1 MTNKTICVVG
11 PTASGKT
18 AISIE
23 IAKCFN
29 GEIISGDSIQVYQE
43 LNIGSAKITKQEMND
58 IPHHMIDIKSC
69 FEGFS
74 AGEFSELTKQKISD
88 ISSRGKTPIIVGGTG
103 LFIKGLI
110 EGYDFSLCPRN
121 EEFRNACNDV
131 IKSEGLEKLYQELK
145 RLNPCRASEI
155 SPNDQKRIIR
165 ALEIEKFSN
174 TPPNKQPTTKDFVVV
189 GLSLP
194 REKLYERINE
204 RVDKM
209 VENGLVEEVRALY
222 EKGLNENFQSMK
234 GIGYKELFP
243 YFRGESSL
251 EECINLIKQHSRNF
265 AKRQMTWFGSMPY
278 IKWFEPSQKK
288 EIFDYIRS
296 EL

>member
-1 MTNKTICVVG
+1 MSKTICIVG

-43 LNIGSAKITKQEMND
+43 LNIGSAKITKEEMNG
-58 IPHHMIDIKSC
+58 IVHHLIDIKSC
-69 FEGFS
+69 FDGFS
-74 AGEFSELTKQKISD
+74 AGEFSELTKQKIEE
-88 ISSRGKTPIIVGGTG
+88 ISKRGKTPIIVGGTG

-110 EGYDFSLCPRN
+110 EGYDYSQCSRN
-121 EEFRNACNDV
+121 EEFRQTCKEIIENQ
-131 IKSEGLEKLYQELK
+131 GLSSLYQELQT
-145 RLNPCRASEI
+145 LNPERAKQISE
-155 SPNDQKRIIR
+155 NDQKRIIR

-174 TPPNKQPTTKDFVVV
+174 SSPQKQSDTNNFIVV
-189 GLSLP
+189 GLTMP
-194 REKLYERINE
+194 REKLYDRINA

-209 VENGLVEEVRALY
+209 VENGLVDEVRALF
-222 EKGLNENFQSMK
+222 EKGLDEDSQSMK

-251 EECINLIKQHSRNF
+251 EECLNLIKQHSRNF
-265 AKRQMTWFGSMPY
+265 AKRQMTWFRSMPY
-278 IKWFEPSQKK
+278 VEWFENNQIEEIKK
-288 EIFDYIRS
+288 YIRS
-296 EL
+296 KL

>member
-1 MTNKTICVVG
+1 MSKTICIVG

-43 LNIGSAKITKQEMND
+43 LNIGSAKITKEEMNG
-58 IPHHMIDIKSC
+58 IVHHLIDIKSC
-69 FEGFS
+69 FDGFS
-74 AGEFSELTKQKISD
+74 AGEFSELTKQKIEE
-88 ISSRGKTPIIVGGTG
+88 ISKRGKTPIIVGGTG

-110 EGYDFSLCPRN
+110 EGYDYSSCPRN
-121 EEFRNACNDV
+121 EEFRQTCKV
-131 IKSEGLEKLYQELK
+131 IIENQGLSSLYQELQT
-145 RLNPCRASEI
+145 LNPERAKQISE
-155 SPNDQKRIIR
+155 NDQKRIIR

-174 TPPNKQPTTKDFVVV
+174 SSPQKQSDINSFIVV
-189 GLSLP
+189 GLTMP
-194 REKLYERINE
+194 REKLYERINV

-209 VENGLVEEVRALY
+209 VENGLVDEVRALF
-222 EKGLNENFQSMK
+222 EKGLDENSQSMK

-251 EECINLIKQHSRNF
+251 EECLNLIKQHSRNF
-265 AKRQMTWFGSMPY
+265 AKRQITWFRSMPY
-278 IKWFEPSQKK
+278 VEWFENNQVE
-288 EIFDYIRS
+288 EIKNYIRS
-296 EL
+296 KL